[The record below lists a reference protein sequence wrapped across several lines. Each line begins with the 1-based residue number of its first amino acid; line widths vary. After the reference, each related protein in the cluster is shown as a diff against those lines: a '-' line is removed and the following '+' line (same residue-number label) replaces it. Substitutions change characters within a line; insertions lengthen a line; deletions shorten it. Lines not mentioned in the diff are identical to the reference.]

1 MPSKTISL
9 RVEAY
14 EKLKSARRF
23 PGESFSQIVLR
34 ARWPEKGTTGSELLR
49 RYRAHGPFFREEGLA
64 EIERLKRDDRPAED
78 KWRAS

>member
-1 MPSKTISL
+1 MASKTTSL

-14 EKLKSARRF
+14 EKLRSARRF

-34 ARWPEKGTTGSELLR
+34 AHSPERGSTGTEVLD
-49 RYRAHGPFFREEGLA
+49 RYRSHGPYFQEEGLA
-64 EIERLKRDDRPAED
+64 RIERLKRDDWPAED

>member
-34 ARWPEKGTTGSELLR
+34 AHWPERGTTGSELLR
-49 RYRAHGPFFREEGLA
+49 SYRANGPFFREEGL
-64 EIERLKRDDRPAED
+64 ERIERLKRDDRPAED
-78 KWRAS
+78 KWHAS